1 MTIIN
6 YKWIVFLLL
15 ACFIF
20 TMIPVSALHS
30 TEQSLSDSLTRGS
43 RFTITITGSPNTA
56 YYVWLPGTFTM
67 TGKQYDQPPVI
78 AGGQSV
84 IEKDPEGGPYTI
96 GSYQYN
102 NGGGRTILDEVAPA
116 SADMSNTNYYAK
128 VTTDETGQAVVEF
141 RTSVYT
147 ATRSYSVKV
156 ENPQAPE
163 KDNFLVEQKTYSR
176 SVSKPM
182 INTPA
187 ATVTIIPPQPA
198 VTASPVPTLTLPPET
213 LPVVTA
219 VPTTTPVPTSTR
231 KSPTGAGIAII
242 ATGICL
248 VVLAGTRYFRQ

>member
-176 SVSKPM
+176 SVSRPM

-198 VTASPVPTLTLPPET
+198 VTASPVPTLTLPLET
-213 LPVVTA
+213 LPVVTT
-219 VPTTTPVPTSTR
+219 VPTTTPVPTR
-231 KSPTGAGIAII
+231 KSPAGAGIAII

-248 VVLAGTRYFRQ
+248 IVLAGTRYSRQ

>member
-1 MTIIN
+1 MMIKN
-6 YKWIVFLLL
+6 YKCIVFLLL

-20 TMIPVSALHS
+20 AMIPVSALQS

-67 TGKQYDQPPVI
+67 TGEQYDQPPVI
-78 AGGQSV
+78 AGGQAD

-102 NGGGRTILDEVAPA
+102 NGGGRTILDDVAPA
-116 SADMSNTNYYAK
+116 SADMSNTNYYAQ
-128 VTTDETGQAVVEF
+128 VTTDEKGQAIVEF

-147 ATRSYSVKV
+147 AIRSYSVKV

-176 SVSKPM
+176 SASKPM

-187 ATVTIIPPQPA
+187 TTITTIPPQP
-198 VTASPVPTLTLPPET
+198 TFTPSPTPTPTLPPEA

-219 VPTTTPVPTSTR
+219 VPTTTPVPT
-231 KSPTGAGIAII
+231 KKAPMGAGIAVI

-248 VVLAGTRYFRQ
+248 IVLSGKRRFRQ